1 MWSAPA
7 FIDALS
13 VPAAKLF
20 IYGQF
25 SVIDSDGFRPNV
37 GIILTNDLGQLLWA
51 RRVGGQDAWQFPQG
65 GINAHESPEQALYR
79 ELHEE
84 IGLHQH
90 DVEILA
96 CTRGWLRY
104 RLPHRLVRHNSLPLC
119 VGQKQKWFLLR
130 LLSEDSKV
138 CLDNGGRA
146 EFDDWRWV
154 SYWYPLGKVVSF
166 KRDVYRRALKELS
179 LFHSQLEGQPT
190 GVR

>member
-1 MWSAPA
+1 M
-7 FIDALS
+7 IDN
-13 VPAAKLF
+13 
-20 IYGQF
+20 
-25 SVIDSDGFRPNV
+25 DGFRPNV
-37 GIILTNDLGQLLWA
+37 GIILTNDRGQLLWA

-65 GINAHESPEQALYR
+65 GINANETPEQALYR

-84 IGLHQH
+84 IGLYPH

-104 RLPHRLVRHNSLPLC
+104 RLPTRLVRHNSHPLC

-130 LLSEDSKV
+130 LRSDDSQIS
-138 CLDNGGRA
+138 LNNGGRA

-154 SYWYPLGKVVSF
+154 SYWYPLGKVVAF

-179 LFHSQLEGQPT
+179 LTHSELEDAGRRSKP
-190 GVR
+190 GS